1 MALDTRQ
8 IQEVRFGLYTP
19 EEILAL
25 SQCEINNP
33 KREGHGSVYDPR
45 MGTLDRNK
53 CETCG
58 ENAKICPGHY
68 GHIELRVR
76 IIHPEYYKQVICYL
90 QCMCLK
96 CYNLLITKA
105 EVELHGLNKYT
116 SQVRFDKILKKVKD
130 MDSCPHCMARHAK
143 YVLTDETIHRVHTSN
158 SVKTELPL
166 TPDEIKRAFD
176 NLSDD
181 DVRLLGFD
189 PVVVHPRSFILVR
202 LLVMPQCARPYV
214 KKDGD
219 LFDDDFTNQYIQIIH
234 ANNKLASPDINEV
247 KRRDLEG
254 VIKFRIATTFCNSK
268 GKAKH
273 PITSRAIQCIRGRL
287 SGKKGQLRENL
298 SGKRCV
304 GSKELILMWDGNRK
318 TADSIKIGDVLI
330 GDDGWPRRV
339 LDTCSG
345 IGELYRID
353 QSRKGSYIV
362 NENHT
367 LTLRYSIHLSIV
379 WNKSDSR
386 WTTRWFDPSV
396 MTVRVKSVMVTKTKT
411 KSQAFD
417 EITEFVDT
425 IDPNDTFDVPLQSYL
440 SMGKTVQLAMLG
452 VQLNTSVNWI
462 AQKVILDPYILGMW
476 LGDGKS
482 RGYGFTSIDPE
493 LIEYWTVW
501 AAKND
506 SYISQHKIAIQYG
519 VCSNTKGGSYKS
531 ALKKGLEH
539 YNLLLNKH
547 IPDDY
552 IYNSKEVRLALLAGL
567 IDTDGWTEYDG
578 TCANI
583 TQSHDHSRILDGAEF
598 IAQSLGIGTRRWVR
612 KTSWTSKG
620 VKKTGTALTLSM
632 SGIGLEN
639 IPTLLPRK
647 KCYPP
652 KLKRTTSYKIT
663 ATPIGI
669 GPYSGFEVDLNNR
682 FLLGDFTIT
691 HNCEQSGR
699 TVISPDSSLRM
710 DEVGIPVNMANILTV
725 PERVTQ
731 YNIDLLQ
738 KLVNS
743 GEVSYDPITQ
753 KVTDTGRVE
762 YVLTPDG
769 KVRYTMSQYRRGV
782 KLSGGDVIFRD
793 GKEIEVVTGRELAL
807 EGDYIERNGKALED
821 VRYANRP
828 YKLELGWVVERKLQ
842 DGDIVLI
849 NRQPTLHRG
858 SMMAMKV
865 RVLPHKT
872 IRMNLACTSSLNA
885 DGINVSN
892 SER

>member
-298 SGKRCV
+298 SGKRV
-304 GSKELILMWDGNRK
+304 
-318 TADSIKIGDVLI
+318 
-330 GDDGWPRRV
+330 
-339 LDTCSG
+339 
-345 IGELYRID
+345 
-353 QSRKGSYIV
+353 
-362 NENHT
+362 
-367 LTLRYSIHLSIV
+367 
-379 WNKSDSR
+379 
-386 WTTRWFDPSV
+386 
-396 MTVRVKSVMVTKTKT
+396 
-411 KSQAFD
+411 
-417 EITEFVDT
+417 
-425 IDPNDTFDVPLQSYL
+425 
-440 SMGKTVQLAMLG
+440 
-452 VQLNTSVNWI
+452 
-462 AQKVILDPYILGMW
+462 
-476 LGDGKS
+476 
-482 RGYGFTSIDPE
+482 
-493 LIEYWTVW
+493 
-501 AAKND
+501 
-506 SYISQHKIAIQYG
+506 
-519 VCSNTKGGSYKS
+519 
-531 ALKKGLEH
+531 
-539 YNLLLNKH
+539 
-547 IPDDY
+547 
-552 IYNSKEVRLALLAGL
+552 
-567 IDTDGWTEYDG
+567 
-578 TCANI
+578 
-583 TQSHDHSRILDGAEF
+583 
-598 IAQSLGIGTRRWVR
+598 
-612 KTSWTSKG
+612 
-620 VKKTGTALTLSM
+620 
-632 SGIGLEN
+632 
-639 IPTLLPRK
+639 
-647 KCYPP
+647 
-652 KLKRTTSYKIT
+652 
-663 ATPIGI
+663 
-669 GPYSGFEVDLNNR
+669 
-682 FLLGDFTIT
+682 
-691 HNCEQSGR
+691 EQSGR

-710 DEVGIPVNMANILTV
+710 DEVGIPVNMANILTI
-725 PERVTQ
+725 PERVTK

-753 KVTDTGRVE
+753 KVTDTGKVE

-793 GKEIEVVTGRELAL
+793 GKEIEVITGRELAL

-858 SMMAMKV
+858 SMLAMKV
-865 RVLPHKT
+865 KVLPHKT
-872 IRMNLACTSSLNA
+872 IRMNLSCTASCNA
-885 DGINVSN
+885 DFDN
-892 SER
+892 